1 MKKNFS
7 MAIAGSIGIA
17 IIIIIISLYN
27 NQEPEIIEIDERPIL
42 NEIDK
47 PTELEFNFTDSVIPE
62 LPNIEKKLDE
72 IEKKAAEN
80 YFEVTPIEWIASG
93 PFEIDRSKYVIGQK
107 VFIRIG
113 ELDLDEKGQ
122 VAFLRPLNETHYSV
136 YQTIPFDGMK
146 KSAFNFYISPSLS
159 PVFEICT
166 LDDLVGEWTVVFR
179 GTSYPNLKFEVTNEI
194 LPGEEDAYVPV
205 C

>member
-27 NQEPEIIEIDERPIL
+27 NQEPEIIGIDEPIEI
-42 NEIDK
+42 NEPIGF
-47 PTELEFNFTDSVIPE
+47 EFNFTDSVIPE
-62 LPNIEKKLDE
+62 IPNIEKKLDE

-113 ELDLDEKGQ
+113 ELDVNEKGQ
-122 VAFLRPLNETHYSV
+122 IAFLRPLNETHYAV

-146 KSAFNFYISPSLS
+146 KPGFNFYIQPSLS
-159 PVFEICT
+159 AALGICT
-166 LDDLVGEWTVVFR
+166 VDDIIGEWIVVFR
-179 GTSYPNLKFEVTNEI
+179 GTNYSNLKFEVTNEI
-194 LPGEEDAYVPV
+194 MPGEEDAYVPV

>member
-7 MAIAGSIGIA
+7 MAIAGGIGIT
-17 IIIIIISLYN
+17 IIILIAVLYN
-27 NQEPEIIEIDERPIL
+27 NQEAEIIGIDEPIEI
-42 NEIDK
+42 NE
-47 PTELEFNFTDSVIPE
+47 PTGFEFNFTDSVIPE
-62 LPNIEKKLDE
+62 IPNIEKKLDE

-122 VAFLRPLNETHYSV
+122 VAFLRPLNETHYAV

-146 KSAFNFYISPSLS
+146 KPAFNFYIQPSLTAALA
-159 PVFEICT
+159 ICT
-166 LDDLVGEWTVVFR
+166 VDDIIGEWTVVFR
-179 GTSYPNLKFEVTNEI
+179 GTSYPNLKFEVTNEF